1 MAIVDT
7 ANFGKAAKTTRQ
19 KLSWQAFKTL
29 TPILLQAYQRTS
41 PRLRKRIKKT
51 AVSGYDPDIYG
62 FKGGEL
68 KQLMATN
75 YEKAL
80 RNIWKAEIAAP
91 FLGIRDA
98 SKLEKA
104 GAEAEAAAERHETI
118 EMMQLATSDKVRKEF
133 EDAFS
138 PEQREAIGWLMSL
151 IGQGE
156 AYALFTSSKLVSVVN
171 GTGARMGM
179 AMQVMEEAKH
189 FLVLRAML
197 KTLGIDKNLKDSA
210 YLLFERIAAARPYTM
225 MFGMNVVLES
235 FATSMFAQFADY
247 PGLRH
252 IVHVFHMDEA
262 RHVGFPKSYAKEGNM
277 PEWVSTSKAE
287 AYRRLLL
294 VAPAL
299 PLVFDYKPYF
309 EALNLDCFE
318 FFGKFLA
325 KAARL
330 ADDTGFYL
338 PQPSEEML
346 SQINLLFNSYTLAF
360 EPHKFNGYKDYTKLH
375 GNEYRADIMEREL
388 ATFGKKVFGMAS

>member
-1 MAIVDT
+1 MPTVSPAE
-7 ANFGKAAKTTRQ
+7 FGTGAKTLRQ
-19 KLSWQAFKTL
+19 KASWEAFKVTV
-29 TPILLQAYQRTS
+29 PALLKTYKRTS
-41 PRLRKRIKKT
+41 PQLRKRIKKN

-62 FKGGEL
+62 FRGGEL

-104 GAEAEAAAERHETI
+104 GQQVVEESREATELLKI
-118 EMMQLATSDKVRKEF
+118 ATSDKVRKEF

-138 PEQREAIGWLMSL
+138 PEQRDAIGWLMSL

-156 AYALFTSSKLVSVVN
+156 AYALFTSSKLVSVVE

-189 FLVLRAML
+189 FIVLREML
-197 KTLGIDKNLKDSA
+197 KTLGIQRNLKDSA
-210 YLLFERIAAARPYTM
+210 YLLFERIAAAPPYTM

-235 FATSMFAQFADY
+235 FATSVFAQFADY

-262 RHVGFPKSYAKEGNM
+262 RHVGFPKSYAKEGLM
-277 PEWVSTSKAE
+277 PEWVSTKRSEKF
-287 AYRRLLL
+287 RRLVLI
-294 VAPAL
+294 APAL
-299 PLVFDYKPYF
+299 PLIFDYKPYF
-309 EALNLDCFE
+309 EVLGLDCFE

-325 KAARL
+325 KSARL
-330 ADDTGFYL
+330 ADDTGFFL
-338 PQPSEEML
+338 PSSSEELL

-360 EPHKFNGYKDYTKLH
+360 EPEKFAGYKDYTKLH

-388 ATFGKKVFGMAS
+388 ATFGKQVFGIAG